1 MHQSTSKYKLCL
13 YLFFFIFSSSIFNFQ
28 IFENYEENF
37 RLKTI
42 KINGLSS
49 DEKKKV
55 ETELSNFLNTN
66 IFNLKKNLI
75 LEKLNKFNFL
85 ENIYV
90 SRIIPSSININLS
103 KTDIIG
109 KTVVNGKVFYIGNN
123 GNFIDS
129 DQLLEEKNIASVFG
143 NFEIREY
150 LNLLKILNEN
160 NIDIR
165 NIEKYFFYKNKRW
178 DLLFKDGLT
187 LKLPSKKVDESMKIY
202 KKLLDYNNLINIKII
217 DLRVNN
223 QIILTKNDE

>member
-1 MHQSTSKYKLCL
+1 MHQSTSKYKLYL
-13 YLFFFIFSSSIFNFQ
+13 YLFFFIFLSSTFNFQ

-37 RLKTI
+37 KLKTI
-42 KINGLSS
+42 KINGLSF
-49 DEKKKV
+49 DEKKIV

-66 IFNLKKNLI
+66 IFNLKKNII

-178 DLLFKDGLT
+178 DLLFNDGLK
-187 LKLPSKKVDESMKIY
+187 LKLPSKKVEESIKIY

-217 DLRVNN
+217 DLRVTN